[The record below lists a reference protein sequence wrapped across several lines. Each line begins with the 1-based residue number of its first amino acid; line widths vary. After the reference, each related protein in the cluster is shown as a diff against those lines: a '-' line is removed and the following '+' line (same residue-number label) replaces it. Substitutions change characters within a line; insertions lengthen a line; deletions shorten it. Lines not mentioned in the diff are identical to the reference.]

1 MGTDRGTRLN
11 YHQAANHIREL
22 KIYIDLGMTNMEAIT
37 SATLRGAELLGMEK
51 KLGSLTNGKL
61 ADIIVVEGNPLDTIE
76 SLGNVTMVF
85 KEGKRYR

>member
-1 MGTDRGTRLN
+1 
-11 YHQAANHIREL
+11 
-22 KIYIDLGMTNMEAIT
+22 
-37 SATLRGAELLGMEK
+37 MEK